1 MGSGL
6 AGIRKIPD
14 ERRHE
19 IAGQLASLLPVLYDL
34 AFRELMPDD
43 FAQREREIWIEVGKL
58 VPELAGTWHLP
69 YSDAPR
75 IADTIAVI
83 REILFGSEFKS
94 EILDLSADTAVIL
107 TKRCPFLVRGL
118 ETGRASEHCF
128 IRCLAFSVTA
138 TERLNPKYTLRFVR
152 AMCMGD
158 RNCESKIV
166 LKETVADE

>member
-6 AGIRKIPD
+6 AGMRKIPE

-19 IAGQLASLLPVLYDL
+19 IAGQLASFLPVIYDL

-43 FAQREREIWIEVGKL
+43 FAKREQEIWIEIGKQ
-58 VPELAGTWHLP
+58 VPDLAGTSHLP
-69 YSDAPR
+69 CSDAPR
-75 IADTIAVI
+75 IADTIAVV
-83 REILFGSEFKS
+83 RELLFGSEFKT

-107 TKRCPFLVRGL
+107 TKRCPFLVRAH
-118 ETGRASEHCF
+118 ETGGGPEHCF
-128 IRCLAFSVTA
+128 TRCLAFSVTA
-138 TERLNPKYTLRFVR
+138 TERLNSKYTLRFVR

-166 LKETVADE
+166 LKDTVADE